1 MNDINEDILFN
12 QKEQLINEKA
22 DELIRNNP
30 KILLDNKILEIE
42 YNVDGTKKDLYS
54 LSSEKDIREMQIKSD
69 LNEIEFKFN
78 QNQISKEEYQK
89 SVKEKNNELNE
100 LKLIYNDLIFGIIN
114 SNDLDKIKASITEH
128 NLNEI
133 DLKRLKD
140 AITDVTNFKI
150 DEFTENNKKFMIDKI
165 SYWNYKYNELSK
177 AISKSREVEN
187 FILDLI
193 K

>member
-12 QKEQLINEKA
+12 QKEQLINVKA

>member
-1 MNDINEDILFN
+1 MNEINEDILLN
-12 QKEQLINEKA
+12 QKEKLINIKV
-22 DELIRNNP
+22 DELIRKNP
-30 KILLDNKILEIE
+30 NILRENKILEIE
-42 YNVDGTKKDLYS
+42 YNVDGTKKDIYS

-78 QNQISKEEYQK
+78 QNSITKEEYNNGK
-89 SVKEKNNELNE
+89 KEKNKELLD
-100 LKLIYNDLIFGIIN
+100 LKLIYNDLIFEIIN
-114 SNDLDKIKASITEH
+114 NNELEDIKKSITSH

-140 AITDVTNFKI
+140 AISDVTNFKI
-150 DEFTENNKKFMIDKI
+150 DEFTENNKKFMIDKL

-177 AISKSREVEN
+177 SISKSREVEN